1 LADDITQPGG
11 IERTVEFGASQQY
24 VQQFVVA
31 QLEKLGQRA
40 YILIGKLMLVG
51 IKIPRNDKVIFEQA
65 SARPPTQARTF
76 QLG

>member
-1 LADDITQPGG
+1 
-11 IERTVEFGASQQY
+11 VEFGTRQQY

-40 YILIGKLMLVG
+40 YILIGKLMLAS

-65 SARPPTQARTF
+65 SARAPAQTRTF